1 MAQRKN
7 VPAKPMPR
15 PKAMGT
21 AKAKPKSASGIA
33 AIAKRFGITARE
45 ARDIATAVSTAVK
58 TSSKPGAGK
67 FYAVQNL
74 KDQIKEVGTAAT
86 TGKKGTR
93 SGVTQS
99 TKESGNAYIDAKM
112 AKYLKDIKK

>member
-1 MAQRKN
+1 MAQRKK
-7 VPAKPMPR
+7 VPAKPMPK

-21 AKAKPKSASGIA
+21 AKATPKSASGIG

-45 ARDIATAVSTAVK
+45 ARDIATAVSTVVK
-58 TSSKPGAGK
+58 TSSKQGAGK

-74 KDQIKEVGTAAT
+74 KNQIKEVGTAAT

-99 TKESGNAYIDAKM
+99 TKEFGNAYVDAVM
-112 AKYLKDIKK
+112 AKSLKNKNK